1 MKKLFHLRGTWIGV
15 RFRESFDRPKP
26 CIIWTFGHSPSES
39 LCQRVRSLLRSIHG
53 MTNELKGYTP
63 KIKVYR
69 AKGGKDPKRKLTGL
83 RVQVAERAFDLLVAE
98 RDSPRAPMV
107 VRLVSPMLRPQNVS
121 VASDSHI
128 YIWKTS
134 FQALIQ
140 W

>member
-1 MKKLFHLRGTWIGV
+1 
-15 RFRESFDRPKP
+15 
-26 CIIWTFGHSPSES
+26 
-39 LCQRVRSLLRSIHG
+39 

-69 AKGGKDPKRKLTGL
+69 AKGRKAKRKLTGL
-83 RVQVAERAFDLLVAE
+83 RVQVAERGAFDLVAE